1 MGVEAGTSHAL
12 SEDRPF
18 HKIMCPVDFSP
29 GSRLALVA
37 AAELARDANASLV
50 LAHVWEPSQW
60 AVGSELTLS
69 PDAIQSMVDFEEAEL
84 AKWKTH
90 ARELGVKEIATR
102 FLTGAAWD
110 QIVSAARDDRAI
122 DLIVMGTHGRTGLK
136 HVLLGSVAE
145 KTVRHAPCPV
155 LVVRAREAT

>member
-1 MGVEAGTSHAL
+1 MA
-12 SEDRPF
+12 F

-29 GSRLALVA
+29 GSRDALRMA
-37 AAELARDANASLV
+37 AALARDYNAPLV
-50 LAHVWEPSQW
+50 LAHVWEPARW
-60 AVGSELTLS
+60 AFTGEIQLAPSVLQ
-69 PDAIQSMVDFEEAEL
+69 DAIDAEEAEL
-84 AKWKTH
+84 AKWRTE

-110 QIVSAARDDRAI
+110 QICRTAGDEDS

-145 KTVRHAPCPV
+145 KVVRHASCPV
-155 LVVRAREAT
+155 LVVRPREAS